1 VPDDRRSDTR
11 FQEQR
16 HRDEL
21 LRRAAHASGNAHAG
35 PGSQDGPAR
44 AARSADPLKGDTGSY
59 RYRAT
64 AYRATQGDLVIPPH
78 PSRVDLHTH
87 SCRSDG
93 VLEPLELLGAAAASG
108 VQVLALSDHDTLAG
122 VRELLAPGQPALP
135 LELLPAVEINSVAM
149 GIPQLWEGELHILG
163 LGVDLDDDF
172 FEATLERQ
180 RSFRLTRFNRI
191 VDRLR
196 QLGYP
201 VDDQVD
207 ELLAGQGAA
216 SGAALGRPQ
225 IARCLV
231 AARYASS
238 VDDAMQRLLGRSK
251 PAYVPREG
259 LGPSEA
265 ISAIRAAGGLP
276 SLAHFADAYGRREL
290 VENLTKVGLGGL
302 EVHYRHFDADTIA
315 ALADVARDLR
325 LVETGGSD
333 YHGDG
338 ETYAQAH
345 AALYVPDE
353 DATNLFA
360 LLGRRRL
367 TIRTEVSPS

>member
-1 VPDDRRSDTR
+1 VSDGGRSDASQDRRR
-11 FQEQR
+11 
-16 HRDEL
+16 RDAL
-21 LRRAAHASGNAHAG
+21 LRRAAQASGNAHAG
-35 PGSQDGPAR
+35 TGSQDGAAR
-44 AARSADPLKGDTGSY
+44 AARPADPLKGDAGSY
-59 RYRAT
+59 RYRST
-64 AYRATQGDLVIPPH
+64 GYRDTQGDRVVPPH

-87 SCRSDG
+87 SSRSDG
-93 VLEPLELLGAAAASG
+93 VLEPLELVGAAAASG

-122 VRELLAPGQPALP
+122 VRELMAPGKPPLP

-163 LGVDLDDDF
+163 LGVDLNDDF
-172 FEATLERQ
+172 FEGTLERQ
-180 RSFRLTRFNRI
+180 RGFRLTRFNLI
-191 VDRLR
+191 VDRLG

-201 VDDQVD
+201 LDDQID
-207 ELLAGQGAA
+207 KLLAGRGAA
-216 SGAALGRPQ
+216 PGAALGRLQ

-238 VDDAMQRLLGRSK
+238 VDDAMQRLLGRGK
-251 PAYVPREG
+251 PAYVPRQG
-259 LGPSEA
+259 LGPDEA

-276 SLAHFADAYGRREL
+276 SLAHFANAYERRQL
-290 VENLTKVGLGGL
+290 VEDLTKVGLGGL

-315 ALADVARDLR
+315 ALADVARELR
-325 LVETGGSD
+325 LVPTGGSD

-338 ETYAQAH
+338 ETYAEAH

-367 TIRTEVSPS
+367 TIRTEASPS